1 MYGNFN
7 PFELV
12 IVNVKGCYF
21 CKKKKN
27 DTKLYWG
34 KNFEKKNYIKKK
46 INKNVLKLTNKII
59 NKN

>member
-1 MYGNFN
+1 MLF
-7 PFELV
+7 LQ
-12 IVNVKGCYF
+12 
-21 CKKKKN
+21 KKKN